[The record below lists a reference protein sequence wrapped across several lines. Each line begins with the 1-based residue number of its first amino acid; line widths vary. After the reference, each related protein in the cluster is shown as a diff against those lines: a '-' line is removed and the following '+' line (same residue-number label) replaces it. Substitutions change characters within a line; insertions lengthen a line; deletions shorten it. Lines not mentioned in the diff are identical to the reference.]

1 MTERQFQKAD
11 AAVERAVTAFMRKIE
26 PMLGKWEAVP
36 FTYIVERLLLALCT
50 ELSKLI
56 DESKIAGPATL
67 KLSIALADS
76 GIRDRGT
83 VKRSSVR

>member
-1 MTERQFQKAD
+1 MSE
-11 AAVERAVTAFMRKIE
+11 IE
-26 PMLGKWEAVP
+26 PMLGKWEAVAP
-36 FTYIVERLLLALCT
+36 AYIVERVLLALCT
-50 ELSKLI
+50 ETSKLI